1 MLKTETPYPRVLQL
15 MTGHFNQ
22 GSGYFAWRS
31 RGTSD
36 WLLIYTVAG
45 KGRLGYRRR
54 SHDAYFGNRID
65 GEIIAPAGDIVLLKP
80 GTLHDYGVEQS
91 LKHWELLWTHF
102 HPRPHWLELMKWP
115 ESSPGLMR
123 LTLQNTESRRKIVSR
138 FRDVHRLATGALRR
152 RDVFAM
158 NALEELLLWCDAE
171 NPSSEQSQLDERIRE
186 TMEYMCRNLA
196 EKINL
201 NRLAQISRLSV
212 SRLAHLFRDQ
222 TGTTPQQFMELQR
235 LNRAKQLLEL
245 THMSIKEIAYE
256 VGFENPFYFTLRF
269 KRLTGLSPRA
279 DRGHLKK

>member
-1 MLKTETPYPRVLQL
+1 MLKPEMPYPRVIQL
-15 MTGHFNQ
+15 VTGHFHQ

-45 KGRLGYRRR
+45 KGRFGFRRHRQR
-54 SHDAYFGNRID
+54 SYSGNQID
-65 GEIIAPAGDIVLLKP
+65 GEIVAQTGDIVLLKP
-80 GTLHDYGVEQS
+80 GTLHDYGVEPA
-91 LKHWELLWTHF
+91 LRHWELLWTHF
-102 HPRPHWLELMKWP
+102 HPRPEWLELMRWP
-115 ESSPGLMR
+115 EVSPGLMR
-123 LTLQNTESRRKIVSR
+123 LTPQNRESRRKIVSR
-138 FRDVHRLATGALRR
+138 FRDVHRLATGAMRR

-201 NRLAQISRLSV
+201 TRLAEISRLSV

-222 TGTTPQQFMELQR
+222 AGTTPQQFLELQR
-235 LNRAKQLLEL
+235 LNRARQLLEL
-245 THMSIKEIAYE
+245 TPMSVKEIAYE

-269 KRLTGLSPRA
+269 KRQTGQSPRA
-279 DRGHLKK
+279 YRARLKR